1 MEAFLGL
8 AGAGVGM
15 LVLLV
20 LYLGGAAVALKLVA
34 RLRARKSGTN

>member
-1 MEAFLGL
+1 METFLGL

-15 LVLLV
+15 LILFV

-34 RLRARKSGTN
+34 ALRGRKSGTN